1 MEKTFANTNSS
12 VQVNRRILETL
23 ISLAGELVLGRNQL
37 IQGISTADMGVI
49 ETSGQSIDLITSE
62 IQDAI
67 MQTRMQ
73 SVNTLLKNICQKFG
87 DRVVLDKT
95 DQDVA
100 LDRSILESIQESLD
114 ALVDT
119 FMTPSFLNSKEI
131 EKSNNNVLLKTF
143 QDAGQ
148 VNIVISSHGVS
159 LSPTDIP
166 AKITSCIEEVGGA
179 LEVDSMGDKGCAV
192 LIRLPLTLEIIPSQ
206 IICVGEET
214 FAVPQANLSELLRI
228 PADDTKNKIAKVGD
242 TDVVSLRGELMP
254 LLNLSELLK
263 IEKSYVC
270 PESGERNPDRRKNL
284 ADRRCS
290 TYRADGSIIEV
301 EKTDE
306 LQERDRTDRRRSRV
320 GVLNIAIVFAGNY
333 KYGLV
338 VDRFYDSEEI
348 VVKPVGRHLK
358 RCKAYAGATVMG
370 DGRVSLILDILNLG
384 QLAGLS
390 AASDSRQVSANLKQ
404 QGIVEGVKE
413 SMVVFKNAETEYFAA
428 CFEHVVRIERFETKN
443 IERIKN
449 QKVIQYRGKV
459 LELYDIAQIAD
470 VQILPEK
477 EFREVI
483 VFEVNQRQFGL
494 MVSPPVDILEVN
506 FNVDQ
511 SSFKK
516 PGIKGTMTVKDHT
529 TLIIDIPEAA
539 QLL

>member
-1 MEKTFANTNSS
+1 MEKTFMNNNSS

-73 SVNTLLKNICQKFG
+73 SVNTLLKKICQKFG

-95 DQDVA
+95 GKDVA

-119 FMTPSFLNSKEI
+119 LMTPSFLNGKQI
-131 EKSNNNVLLKTF
+131 EKSNTNVLLKTF

-148 VNIVISSHGVS
+148 VNILISSHGIS

-179 LEVDSMGDKGCAV
+179 LEVDTMEDKGCAV
-192 LIRLPLTLEIIPSQ
+192 LIRLPLTLEIIPIQ

-228 PADDTKNKIAKVGD
+228 SAEDTKNKIAKVGD

-290 TYRADGSIIEV
+290 KYRADGSIIDV

-306 LQERDRTDRRRSRV
+306 LQERDKTDRRRSRF

-348 VVKPVGRHLK
+348 VVKSVGRHLK
-358 RCKAYAGATVMG
+358 RYKAYAGATVMG
-370 DGRVSLILDILNLG
+370 DGRVCLILDILNLA
-384 QLAGLS
+384 QLSGLS
-390 AASDSRQVSANLKQ
+390 VTSESGQVSANLKQ
-404 QGIVEGVKE
+404 QGVVEGVKE
-413 SMVVFKNAETEYFAA
+413 SIVMFKNAETEYFAA

-470 VQILPEK
+470 VQTLPEK

-506 FNVDQ
+506 FDVDQ

-516 PGIKGTMTVKDHT
+516 PGIKGTMTVKGHT